1 MKSKERSP
9 EPVDVTIGKA
19 AHSPQAASDLP
30 HGAAARG
37 MSSERRPVALKRL
50 ALFLFCGLYGLALSG
65 CAAALNA
72 ITPAGGYTLVSNIAY
87 APGDRRVLD
96 LYLPNAMTAKT
107 PVVVFIHGGSWD
119 TGSKDIYPFV
129 GQSLAS
135 AGFIVAIPNYRLYP
149 ETRIPGFVDD
159 GAKAVSVVDRLASE
173 GRDGIPR
180 GRHPLFLMGHSAGA
194 EIAGLLA
201 TDKRYLAAAGSSI
214 SRLAGF
220 IGLSGPYDFLP
231 LTDERYKR
239 IFPEPTR
246 QASQPVNFVDGDE
259 PPTLL
264 IAGADDTTVDPKNTR
279 SMAAKLMAA
288 GIPVKETIYPG
299 IAHIGTISSFSTV
312 LPLGNRAIREEVIR
326 FVRGRAG

>member
-1 MKSKERSP
+1 MR
-9 EPVDVTIGKA
+9 
-19 AHSPQAASDLP
+19 
-30 HGAAARG
+30 
-37 MSSERRPVALKRL
+37 RL
-50 ALFLFCGLYGLALSG
+50 ALIAFCGVYGLALSG

-72 ITPAGGYTLVSNIAY
+72 VTPSGDYRLVSNLAY

-96 LYLPNAMTAKT
+96 LYLPKTMTAKT

-119 TGSKDIYPFV
+119 SGSKDIYPFV

-135 AGFIVAIPNYRLYP
+135 AGIITAIPNYRLYP
-149 ETRIPGFVDD
+149 EVRFPGFVKD
-159 GAKAVSVVDRLASE
+159 GAKAFSVVERLA
-173 GRDGIPR
+173 RDGREGIPA

-214 SRLAGF
+214 AHLSGF

-239 IFPEPTR
+239 IFPEATR

-259 PPTLL
+259 PPALL
-264 IAGADDTTVDPKNTR
+264 ITGADDTTVDPKNTR
-279 SMAAKLMAA
+279 ALAGRLKAA
-288 GIPVKETIYPG
+288 GVPVKETIYPG
-299 IAHIGTISSFSTV
+299 IGHIGTITSFSTV
-312 LPLGNRAIREEVIR
+312 LPLGNRKIREEVIG
-326 FVRGRAG
+326 FVRDRSR